1 MRVATFNIESLDVGP
16 KAHVDLETRVAVL
29 RPILERLDADVLCLQ
44 EVNGQRVSGKK
55 GRQLI
60 ALDRLLA
67 GTRYQD
73 YARATT
79 SSGGSGVADVHNLVT
94 LSRFPVVG
102 QREVLHDFVPVL
114 DRMRIAKGPQGGE
127 PQDVRFDRPLL
138 LTDIALPD
146 GISLSVINAHL
157 RAPLASPISGQK
169 SGPFAWRSVSGWAE
183 GFFLSAVKRDAQALE
198 LRLLLE
204 EMLRGDTAKLIA
216 VAGDFNAPDPST
228 ALLIA
233 VAPEEDLGTS
243 ELAAHSLVVLDR
255 AISADRRWSILHHGR
270 PQMVDHI
277 LASRAL
283 YGRFRH
289 VEVHNE
295 WLADEAL
302 GYGKALHSAASY
314 HAPVVA
320 EFDLG
325 REPGGDALDRG

>member
-16 KAHVDLETRVAVL
+16 KAHVELETRIAVL
-29 RPILERLDADVLCLQ
+29 RPILERLAADVLCLQ
-44 EVNGQRVSGKK
+44 EVNGQRVSGQK
-55 GRQLI
+55 GRQLL

-73 YARATT
+73 YARAIA
-79 SSGGSGVADVHNLVT
+79 SPGGSGVADVHNLVI
-94 LSRFPVVG
+94 LSRFPIAG
-102 QREVLHDFVPVL
+102 HREVLHDFVPVL
-114 DRMRIAKGPQGGE
+114 GGMRIAKGADLQE
-127 PQDVRFDRPLL
+127 VRFDRPLL
-138 LTDIALPD
+138 LTEIGLP
-146 GISLSVINAHL
+146 GGLSLSVINAHL

-183 GFFLSAVKRDAQALE
+183 GFFLSALKRDAQALE

-204 EMLRGDTAKLIA
+204 EMLRGDAVKLIA

-233 VAPEEDLGTS
+233 VAPEEDLGAS
-243 ELAAHSLVVLDR
+243 ALAANSLVVLDR
-255 AISADRRWSILHHGR
+255 AIPADRRWSILHHGR

-295 WLADEAL
+295 WLGDEAL
-302 GYGKALHSAASY
+302 GYAKALHSAASY

-325 REPGGDALDRG
+325 KEPGRDALGDG